1 MKHSIK
7 GALLSGLVY
16 PGSGQLILGRIFTG
30 VTLVILT
37 TIGLGILIYRI
48 ATRLYRILDQVLPML
63 AKDELDFSIII
74 DSMDQSR
81 YSSWNV
87 ELISFVLVLIC
98 WVCAAVHAY
107 VVGKGID
114 IVDNSE
120 VGMRNAEINQK
131 TWR

>member
-7 GALLSGLVY
+7 GALLSALVY

-37 TIGLGILIYRI
+37 TIGLGVLIYRI
-48 ATRLYRILDQVLPML
+48 ARRLYRILDQVLPML
-63 AKDELDFSIII
+63 AEDDLDFSIII

-87 ELISFVLVLIC
+87 ELISFVFVVIC
-98 WVCAAVHAY
+98 WICAAVHAY
-107 VVGKGID
+107 VVGKRI
-114 IVDNSE
+114 E
-120 VGMRNAEINQK
+120 NQEG
-131 TWR
+131 

>member
-37 TIGLGILIYRI
+37 TIGLGVLIYRI
-48 ATRLYRILDQVLPML
+48 ARRLYRILDQVLPML
-63 AKDELDFSIII
+63 AKDDLDFSIII

-114 IVDNSE
+114 
-120 VGMRNAEINQK
+120 NQQG
-131 TWR
+131 